1 MPRSVVDI
9 RGIPFAE
16 AVGADVGIAE
26 GIAYFL
32 EVLLNCV
39 GADRE
44 QTLVRG
50 YVLFPSVVAEEVID
64 SRGYGECALLPGL
77 LFHDVQT
84 ITPAVHDDVRKTKLQ
99 HIADADTEVRFRS
112 KHRCDPGV
120 STESLTPGF
129 DGADDGLVLR
139 GC

>member
-1 MPRSVVDI
+1 MPGRIVDI

-26 GIAYFL
+26 GIACFL

-39 GADRE
+39 CAYGE
-44 QTLVRG
+44 QTFVRG
-50 YVLFPSVVAEEVID
+50 DVMFPSVVAEEVID
-64 SRGYGECALLPGL
+64 SRGNCERALLPGL

-99 HIADADTEVRFRS
+99 HISDADTEVRF
-112 KHRCDPGV
+112 
-120 STESLTPGF
+120 
-129 DGADDGLVLR
+129 